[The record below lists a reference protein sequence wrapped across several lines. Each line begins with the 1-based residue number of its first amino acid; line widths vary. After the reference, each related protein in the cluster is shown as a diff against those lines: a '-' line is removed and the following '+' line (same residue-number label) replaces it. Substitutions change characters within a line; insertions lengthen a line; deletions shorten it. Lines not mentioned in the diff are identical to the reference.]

1 MVAIIGGGFISNI
14 HAQCYKNLGVKIEA
28 MADINENARKDFAIK
43 YNCKTYQS
51 AEEMLENVSEN
62 IEVVDICA
70 PTYLHE
76 ELILLALR
84 YNKHIICEKPLSINL
99 NFVDNIIS
107 KLKDSNKY
115 LMAAQ
120 VLRFWTEYVRIKEWF
135 EEGVFGNIK
144 LVSAMRLSQHPKSEW
159 FYNPQKSGGGIFELH
174 IHDIDFL
181 CYLFGNV
188 KEVYANGSKDKN
200 ESWDFIN
207 SSIKFENGISAI
219 AQGVFGITDNYPFTA
234 NIKVIGDKATAE
246 YSLFAGV
253 NLGSD
258 SKQSNTLTLYRKGKE
273 PIIENIKTKDAY
285 ELELEYFINCVK
297 NNKKPE
303 IVDLDSIR
311 KTIETIT
318 CLIKSL
324 ESGEIIRIK

>member
-28 MADINENARKDFAIK
+28 MADISEDVRKDFAIK
-43 YNCKTYQS
+43 YNCKTYKS
-51 AEEMLENVSEN
+51 AEEMLKDISDN
-62 IEVVDICA
+62 IDIVDICA

-76 ELILLALR
+76 ELILLALK
-84 YNKHIICEKPLSINL
+84 YNKHVICEKPLSINID
-99 NFVDNIIS
+99 FVENIID
-107 KLKDSNKY
+107 KFENNNRY
-115 LMAAQ
+115 LMTAQ
-120 VLRFWTEYVRIKEWF
+120 VLRFWTEYIKIKEWI

-144 LVSAMRLSQHPKSEW
+144 LVSAMRLAQHPKSEW

-188 KEVYANGSKDKN
+188 KEVYANGSKDEN

-207 SSIKFENGISAI
+207 SSIKFKNGISAS
-219 AQGVFGITDNYPFTA
+219 AQGIFGITDNYPFTA
-234 NIKVIGDKATAE
+234 NMKVIGDKATAE
-246 YSLFAGV
+246 YSLSAGV

-258 SKQSNTLTLYRKGKE
+258 GKQSNSLILYRKGKE
-273 PIIENIKTKDAY
+273 PIIENIKSKDAY

-303 IVDLDSIR
+303 IVNLDSIR

-318 CLIKSL
+318 CLVKSL
-324 ESGEIIRIK
+324 ESGEIIRLK